1 MRYFIW
7 KLNLVS
13 NILLMIVDYIDTDEI
28 GNLEDSVTTWNIL
41 NQLGKHD
48 FSYGAAVNNFK

>member
-1 MRYFIW
+1 
-7 KLNLVS
+7 
-13 NILLMIVDYIDTDEI
+13 MIVDHIDTDET

-48 FSYGAAVNNFK
+48 FSYGAAANNFK